1 MSGPDALF
9 SLRNKFLLGAYQAA
23 INEGN
28 VGGLTD
34 AEAVEKDVLV
44 YRSYLALGSHQL
56 VTDEIGPSAPT
67 ALQAIKIL
75 ALYLSGADG
84 KDQALSSLQE
94 LLSDAALLNNPTL
107 LLVAGTIYSHEQ
119 NYTEALKFTNS
130 GSTLDLCALNVQI
143 FLKMD
148 RVDYAEKQL
157 KSMQH
162 IDEDATL
169 TQLSNAWVNLALG
182 GTKIQEAFYIF
193 QELGEK
199 YMWTVLLLNGNAV
212 CQMHMGN
219 YEEAEKLLLDAL
231 NKDGKDANTLANLV
245 VCCLH
250 LGKPI
255 SRHFNQLRTVAAD
268 HALITRSNA
277 AEANFEQAL
286 VAYA

>member
-56 VTDEIGPSAPT
+56 VIDEIGPSAPT

-75 ALYLSGADG
+75 ALYLSGTDG

-94 LLSDAALLNNPTL
+94 LLRDAALLNNTML

-157 KSMQH
+157 KSMQQ

-250 LGKPI
+250 LGKPT

-268 HALITRSNA
+268 HALITRSNV

>member
-23 INEGN
+23 VNEGN

-56 VTDEIGPSAPT
+56 VIDEIGPSAPT

-75 ALYLSGADG
+75 ALYLSGTDG

-94 LLSDAALLNNPTL
+94 LLSDAALLNNSTL

-231 NKDGKDANTLANLV
+231 NKDGKDANTLANLI

-250 LGKPI
+250 LGKPT
-255 SRHFNQLRTVAAD
+255 SRHFNQLRTVAVD